1 MTTSSRAQKDPSAIR
16 ALKTTP
22 LSSFYSHSG
31 MEVIS
36 IDSSDDD
43 DVPEGRA
50 GSEQGMVIA
59 ALRDETQDTTQS
71 DDGSVSS
78 ADSIW
83 DEACLSAMP
92 IRCERV
98 TGRLVSGRGAMK
110 GASYAA
116 VDAADEEAALLRR
129 EHTDVTNNK
138 SAEYENPIPACT
150 VDAWIGKW
158 KVMLLMDFREFS
170 DKSGKTDFLQVVE
183 NKVNRH
189 FGGVHCEKLHLP
201 SADYLYVAR
210 LISNAT
216 GEVIDE
222 RVLDLIIERKDVNDL
237 QACLTLPSKCEY
249 LLFQRVSFCIAQQQ
263 PKLHLHNSVQT
274 FIFL

>member
-1 MTTSSRAQKDPSAIR
+1 
-16 ALKTTP
+16 
-22 LSSFYSHSG
+22 
-31 MEVIS
+31 MEVIC

-43 DVPEGRA
+43 DVPEGIA
-50 GSEQGMVIA
+50 GSARAKQGMGIA
-59 ALRDETQDTTQS
+59 ASRNETHDIIQS

-83 DEACLSAMP
+83 DKAGLSSMP

-98 TGRLVSGRGAMK
+98 TGRLVSERGAMK
-110 GASYAA
+110 GENYAA
-116 VDAADEEAALLRR
+116 VDAADEEVAPHRR
-129 EHTDVTNNK
+129 EPDDVTNNK
-138 SAEYENPIPACT
+138 NPTPTCT

-170 DKSGKTDFLQVVE
+170 DKSGKTDFLKVVE

-237 QACLTLPSKCEY
+237 QACLTLPSKSEC
-249 LLFQRVSFCIAQQQ
+249 LLV
-263 PKLHLHNSVQT
+263 
-274 FIFL
+274 

>member
-1 MTTSSRAQKDPSAIR
+1 
-16 ALKTTP
+16 
-22 LSSFYSHSG
+22 

-43 DVPEGRA
+43 DEVPEVRA
-50 GSEQGMVIA
+50 KSTPDAFRGKHGIA
-59 ALRDETQDTTQS
+59 SRDVTQDTTHS

-83 DEACLSAMP
+83 DKAGLSSMP
-92 IRCERV
+92 TSCGAAAS
-98 TGRLVSGRGAMK
+98 GRLDSRRAAIK
-110 GASYAA
+110 GANNAA
-116 VDAADEEAALLRR
+116 YDAVNEDEARHLR
-129 EHTDVTNNK
+129 EPDDETNK
-138 SAEYENPIPACT
+138 SAGYENPTPTCT

-189 FGGVHCEKLHLP
+189 FGDVHCEKLHLP
-201 SADYLYVAR
+201 SADYIYVAR

-222 RVLDLIIERKDVNDL
+222 RVFDLIIERKDLNDL
-237 QACLTLPSKCEY
+237 QNCLTIPSKSE
-249 LLFQRVSFCIAQQQ
+249 CI
-263 PKLHLHNSVQT
+263 
-274 FIFL
+274 IFP

>member
-1 MTTSSRAQKDPSAIR
+1 MI
-16 ALKTTP
+16 
-22 LSSFYSHSG
+22 
-31 MEVIS
+31 IS

-50 GSEQGMVIA
+50 GSARAKHGMGIA
-59 ALRDETQDTTQS
+59 ASRNEMQDITQS

-83 DEACLSAMP
+83 DKAGLLSMP

-98 TGRLVSGRGAMK
+98 TGRLVSERGAMK
-110 GASYAA
+110 GENYAA
-116 VDAADEEAALLRR
+116 VDAAGEEVAPNRR
-129 EHTDVTNNK
+129 EPDDVTNNK
-138 SAEYENPIPACT
+138 SGGYRGAWGQPAGGDIEGAVRAARRAGGTTTTTSPTPTCT

-158 KVMLLMDFREFS
+158 KIMLLMDFREFS
-170 DKSGKTDFLQVVE
+170 DKSGKTDFLKVVE

-237 QACLTLPSKCEY
+237 QACLTLPSKSEC
-249 LLFQRVSFCIAQQQ
+249 LLF
-263 PKLHLHNSVQT
+263 
-274 FIFL
+274 